1 MKPFVLVH
9 PRTLA
14 EASRQ
19 AVPADAELKAGG
31 VDLLDRM
38 KEGIDSPKTVVSILE
53 IQGHDRI
60 EAGPP
65 AKLGALATLS
75 RIADDPGL
83 RTSYP
88 ALAAAAAGAATP
100 QIRHMATLGGNLC
113 QRPRCWYYRLEEF
126 DCRKK
131 GGSECFARDGE
142 NRFHAI
148 FDTDLMCCCVHPS
161 AAGTALLAYGA
172 TLDVLGPKGRRQLPM
187 DRFFFRP
194 VDDATRENTLEPGDI
209 VESVLIPAPPAG
221 ARSVYRK
228 LKEKESFD
236 WPLVEVCV
244 SLAIAGGAV
253 RGARVVFG
261 SVAPTPYR
269 SKAAEAALE
278 GGKPSDGLARRAAEA
293 AIRDAKPLAQN
304 AYKVPLAKVE
314 LERALRQA
322 FA

>member
-14 EASRQ
+14 EASKQ

-65 AKLGALATLS
+65 AKVGALATLS

-83 RTSYP
+83 RASYP

-209 VESVLIPAPPAG
+209 VESVLIPAPAAG
-221 ARSVYRK
+221 SRSVYRK

-269 SKAAEAALE
+269 SRAAEAALE
-278 GGKPSDGLARRAAEA
+278 GGRPSEELARRAAEA
-293 AIRDAKPLAQN
+293 AVGDAKPLAQN

>member
-9 PRTLA
+9 PSTLP
-14 EASRQ
+14 EAARLS
-19 AVPADAELKAGG
+19 AAPDSELKAGG

-38 KEGIDSPKTVVSILE
+38 KEGLDSPKTVVSIIE
-53 IQGHDRI
+53 IPGHDRI

-65 AKLGALATLS
+65 ARIGALATLA

-83 RTSYP
+83 GKAYP
-88 ALAAAAAGAATP
+88 ALAEAAAGAATP

-126 DCRKK
+126 ECRKK
-131 GGSECFARDGE
+131 GGSECFAREGE
-142 NRFHAI
+142 NRFHAV

-161 AAGTALLAYGA
+161 ATGTALLAYGA
-172 TLDVLGPKGRRQLPM
+172 TLDVVGPKGRRQLPI
-187 DRFFFRP
+187 DHFFFRP
-194 VDDATRENTLEPGDI
+194 VDDATRENTLKPGEI
-209 VESVLIPAPPAG
+209 VEAVAIPAPAAG
-221 ARSVYRK
+221 SRSVYRK

-236 WPLVEVCV
+236 WPLVETCV
-244 SLAIAGGAV
+244 SLTLAGGTIH
-253 RGARVVFG
+253 GARVVFG

-269 SKAAEAALE
+269 SKAAEAVLE
-278 GGKPSDGLARRAAEA
+278 GGRPGEDLARRAAEA
-293 AIRDAKPLAQN
+293 AIKDAKPLSQN
-304 AYKVPLAKVE
+304 AYKVRLVEVE